1 MIAGLWD
8 KIEVY
13 YDTIS
18 STIKMELTERNG
30 VVAYECVSGAD
41 NPAGTSARR
50 LVLPL
55 KDFEKLLDRIS
66 AMIIDAVKNNEEANL
81 KNTELSIGKFKYQIF
96 EHNDIIKVK
105 VRDIRISK

>member
-13 YDTIS
+13 YDMVS
-18 STIKMELTERNG
+18 LTIKMELTERNG
-30 VVAYECVSGAD
+30 VVAYECVSVAD
-41 NPAGTSARR
+41 NSGGVPARR
-50 LVLPL
+50 FVLPL

-66 AMIIDAVKNNEEANL
+66 NMIVDAVKNNEEANL
-81 KNTELSIGKFKYQIF
+81 KNTELSIGKFKYKIF